1 MADNVANRRIEVR
14 RLRRKAELNSFLN
27 GLTTGTVYSIEDP
40 EAPPWFLAG
49 TIHRI
54 DRTLYGYHADS
65 DYVRWGDGTKFV
77 YANGREPFQFFWSTD
92 GEYFERML
100 TEEETFRFCQ
110 LTDVKRY
117 T

>member
-1 MADNVANRRIEVR
+1 MADNVENKRIEVR
-14 RLRRKAELNSFLN
+14 RLRRKAELISFLN

-40 EAPPWFLAG
+40 EAPPWFLSG

-54 DRTLYGYHADS
+54 DRTLFGYHADS

-77 YANGREPFQFFWSTD
+77 YANGREPFQFFWSED
-92 GEYFERML
+92 GEYFERIL